1 MNNKEGLLFQINVT
15 LTEEDNIAV
24 TANYIK
30 PSDVVKA
37 AKELEVPYEQGHV
50 LASVIRHC
58 LGQYEKMSDELKE
71 LLKRL

>member
-1 MNNKEGLLFQINVT
+1 MNKEGLLFQINVCV
-15 LTEEDNIAV
+15 TEEDHVSV

-30 PSDVVKA
+30 PNDIIKVS
-37 AKELEVPYEQGHV
+37 KELEPPYENGHV
-50 LASVIRHC
+50 LASVVRHC